1 MEQIKKYKIE
11 DESFDNDIDNNNIFA
26 SSQMSQS
33 IPKPTEQPV
42 SPQKI
47 DTLRT
52 EKKDNIDNNNL
63 NNISEINFTNLEIND
78 DSMQKENPTTNY
90 HHVQIID
97 EDVENFRRRL
107 DIMIKNFRTDTLK
120 DFMTIKRNLLIEQK
134 SVIESE
140 KQKCDAL
147 LSSKGDLIEHLKDDL
162 AKTQK
167 MLNEQTI
174 IKEKVTDV
182 IFRQKYEKYQK
193 HLKIMAFNNVLKR
206 YHDKKKNK
214 KEKEKKIRNIYHE
227 HLKNR
232 LFGLLKKNWKEM
244 KLYRIVSAKEK
255 ECQDKLTEM
264 AQYYGKEISDLR
276 TKLNEAN
283 VMIEKTKESKN
294 LIQENL
300 KKVLMRGVMAMNME
314 AMNVLDKDIIP
325 KQEIPQIE
333 VNQSFQPNI
342 SNIKVES
349 SGAMLNPVIKDSNW
363 VNASAV
369 PSNMKNNILSN
380 TSDEYNMEIHDT
392 DGNNNFSEAF
402 TEENELKPYNNNIS
416 PMNPIERTYNS
427 SQQSYFDEMQ
437 KSKNLI

>member
-52 EKKDNIDNNNL
+52 EKKENIDNNNL

-182 IFRQKYEKYQK
+182 IFRQKY
-193 HLKIMAFNNVLKR
+193 
-206 YHDKKKNK
+206 
-214 KEKEKKIRNIYHE
+214 
-227 HLKNR
+227 
-232 LFGLLKKNWKEM
+232 
-244 KLYRIVSAKEK
+244 
-255 ECQDKLTEM
+255 
-264 AQYYGKEISDLR
+264 
-276 TKLNEAN
+276 
-283 VMIEKTKESKN
+283 
-294 LIQENL
+294 
-300 KKVLMRGVMAMNME
+300 
-314 AMNVLDKDIIP
+314 
-325 KQEIPQIE
+325 
-333 VNQSFQPNI
+333 
-342 SNIKVES
+342 
-349 SGAMLNPVIKDSNW
+349 
-363 VNASAV
+363 
-369 PSNMKNNILSN
+369 
-380 TSDEYNMEIHDT
+380 
-392 DGNNNFSEAF
+392 
-402 TEENELKPYNNNIS
+402 
-416 PMNPIERTYNS
+416 
-427 SQQSYFDEMQ
+427 
-437 KSKNLI
+437 